1 MGIGPLPPTARV
13 DTAGPAMH
21 ISPHDA
27 LHANVSA
34 HFATGATR
42 PIAARLDALRRLHAA
57 IGAAEADLTAALHDD
72 LGKPAFEAYTS
83 ELLHVRQEITH
94 VVANV
99 QQWAAPR
106 RVRTNW
112 FHWPARAAVAMEPL
126 GAVLVLSPWNYPVQ
140 LALVPLVSAVA
151 AGNCVLLKPSE
162 HAPATAAALERLV
175 AAVFDPGHVR
185 VVAGDAAVAQQLT
198 ALPWD
203 HVFFTG
209 STQVGRAV
217 ALAAA
222 ANLIPTTLEL
232 GGCNPCVVEPTA
244 DVALTAK
251 RIVWGKFLN
260 AGQTCLAPNHL
271 LVHETI
277 YDPLLTALRQALT
290 AAFGPDGTGVQRL
303 VNRRHFDR
311 VAAYLTPG
319 RVAHGGGTNPAALR
333 IAPTLLVDVPD
344 QAPSLTEEIFGP
356 ILPLVPWRDEAAL
369 LGRLAAA
376 PPPLVITVHGRDAGF
391 AARVRDA
398 TRSGAFVRND
408 HLVQATVAELPFGGV
423 GPSGMGRS
431 HGRAGFEAFSNPRAQ
446 FRQSPRLELPLRYP
460 PYEGKLAWVKRLMG

>member
-1 MGIGPLPPTARV
+1 
-13 DTAGPAMH
+13 MH
-21 ISPHDA
+21 TFPHDA
-27 LHANVSA
+27 LRA

-42 PIAARLDALRRLHAA
+42 PIAARLAALLRLHAA
-57 IGAAEADLTAALHDD
+57 IGAAEVELLAALHKD
-72 LGKPAFEAYTS
+72 LGKPGFEGYTS
-83 ELLHVRQEITH
+83 ELLHVRQEIMH
-94 VVANV
+94 VVAHLER
-99 QQWAAPR
+99 WAGVR

-140 LALVPLVSAVA
+140 LALVPLVGAVA

-162 HAPATAAALERLV
+162 HAPATAAALGRLL
-175 AAVFDPGHVR
+175 AGVFEPGHVC
-185 VVAGDAAVAQQLT
+185 VVPGDAGVARGLT
-198 ALPWD
+198 ALAWD

-209 STQVGRAV
+209 STVVGRAV

-222 ANLIPTTLEL
+222 TNLVPTTLEL
-232 GGCNPCVVEPTA
+232 GGCNPCVVEATA

-271 LVHETI
+271 YVHEAV
-277 YDPLLTALRQALT
+277 YEPLLAALRGALT
-290 AAFGPDGTGVQRL
+290 GAYGADGAGLQRM
-303 VNRRHFDR
+303 VNRGQFDR
-311 VAAYLTPG
+311 VAGYLAPG
-319 RVAHGGGTNPAALR
+319 RVAHGGGTDAAALR
-333 IAPTLLVDVPD
+333 IAPTLLVDVPED
-344 QAPSLTEEIFGP
+344 AASLREEIFGP
-356 ILPLVPWRDEAAL
+356 ILPLVPWRDETWL
-369 LGRLAAA
+369 LGRLADA
-376 PPPLVITVHGRDAGF
+376 PAPLVVTVHGRDEGF
-391 AARVRDA
+391 AGRVRDA

-431 HGRAGFEAFSNPRAQ
+431 HGRAGFEGFSNARAR
-446 FRQSPRLELPLRYP
+446 FVQSARMELPLRYP